1 MLHVAEPFI
10 VREAVRKGDMKI
22 CDFCGRILTVDTA
35 GTEDCFITDHGLVC
49 AECVCKI
56 RPIRVNHEDRNIWNG
71 MLY

>member
-22 CDFCGRILTVDTA
+22 CDFCGRILTADTIDA
-35 GTEDCFITDHGLVC
+35 EDYYITEHGLVC

-56 RPIRVNHEDRNIWNG
+56 KPMRANQEDSNICNRE
-71 MLY
+71 LY